1 MRIERLMVILEDWS
15 RWMKKDSH
23 RLGYPNKVS
32 YLSSG
37 GESTSDVFEH
47 MVDESDKNNVKIVNA
62 CIDSL
67 PIEQKK
73 AIYYRWLKGN
83 KPIFYERNL
92 DLATDNLLT
101 IVGRRI
107 FA

>member
-1 MRIERLMVILEDWS
+1 MNIDRLITILEDWS
-15 RWMKKDSH
+15 RWMKTDSH

-47 MVDESDKNNVKIVNA
+47 MVDKADKENIKIINA

-67 PIEQKK
+67 SIDQKK
-73 AIYYRWLKGN
+73 AIYYKWLGGN
-83 KPIFYERNL
+83 KPMFYERDL
-92 DLATDNLLT
+92 DLAMDNLLT

-107 FA
+107 YA

>member
-1 MRIERLMVILEDWS
+1 LELGRLVTILEDWS
-15 RWMKKDSH
+15 RWMKTDSH

-47 MVDESDKNNVKIVNA
+47 MVDKADKENIKIINA

-67 PIEQKK
+67 SIDQKK
-73 AIYYRWLKGN
+73 AIYYKWLGGN
-83 KPIFYERNL
+83 KPMFYERHL
-92 DLATDNLLT
+92 DLAMDNLLA

-107 FA
+107 YA

>member
-1 MRIERLMVILEDWS
+1 MNN
-15 RWMKKDSH
+15 
-23 RLGYPNKVS
+23 RLGYPNKTS

-37 GESTSDVFEH
+37 GESTSDVFEE
-47 MVDESDKNNVKIVNA
+47 MLGEADNNNVKIVNA

-67 PIEQKK
+67 PKEQKK

-92 DLATDNLLT
+92 DLAMDNLLT

>member
-1 MRIERLMVILEDWS
+1 LRIERLMVILEDWS

-37 GESTSDVFEH
+37 GESTSDVFEE
-47 MVDESDKNNVKIVNA
+47 MLGEADDNNVKIVNA

>member
-1 MRIERLMVILEDWS
+1 MVILEDWS
-15 RWMKKDSH
+15 LWMKTDSH

-47 MVDESDKNNVKIVNA
+47 MVDESDKNNVKIINA

-67 PIEQKK
+67 PKTQKE
-73 AIYYRWLKGN
+73 AVYYRWLKGN
-83 KPIFYERNL
+83 KPVFYERDL
-92 DLATDNLLT
+92 DLAMDNLLT

-107 FA
+107 YA

>member
-1 MRIERLMVILEDWS
+1 LRIGRLMVILEDWS
-15 RWMKKDSH
+15 RWMKTDSH

-37 GESTSDVFEH
+37 GESTVDVFEH
-47 MVDESDKNNVKIVNA
+47 MIDKADKENIKIINA

-67 PIEQKK
+67 PKEQKK

-83 KPIFYERNL
+83 KPIFYER
-92 DLATDNLLT
+92 DLGLAMDNLLT

-107 FA
+107 YA

>member
-1 MRIERLMVILEDWS
+1 LRIERLMVILEDWS

>member
-92 DLATDNLLT
+92 DLAIDNLLT

>member
-1 MRIERLMVILEDWS
+1 MRIGRLIIILEDWS
-15 RWMKKDSH
+15 KWMKKDSN
-23 RLGYPNKVS
+23 RLGYPNKTS

-37 GESTSDVFEH
+37 GESTSDVFEK
-47 MVDESDKNNVKIVNA
+47 MLNEADNNNVKIVNA

-67 PIEQKK
+67 PKEQKK
-73 AIYYRWLKGN
+73 AIYYKWLKGN

-92 DLATDNLLT
+92 DLAMDNLLT